1 MSTPQISELHDALEK
16 VLDQRDRI
24 QRKYNVVQAKVAQK
38 NVELERYKTLQR
50 PKHTRDASTQCTP
63 QPQNTVQT
71 QTEETEKEPVPT
83 QHSGGKEAKKMGFSF
98 AKVIL
103 ALILVI
109 VIIFLYR
116 KWRKKNSHH
125 LPPILIQNRDSI
137 SVLSGSASR

>member
-1 MSTPQISELHDALEK
+1 MSTQISELHDALEQ

-50 PKHTRDASTQCTP
+50 PKHTRDASTQCAP

-71 QTEETEKEPVPT
+71 QTEETEKDPVPT
-83 QHSGGKEAKKMGFSF
+83 QHIGGKEAKKMGFSF

-116 KWRKKNSHH
+116 KWRKKNSH
-125 LPPILIQNRDSI
+125 PILDQNRDSI